1 MRLPFGHTIICCF
14 VTYYKFIWSG
24 CLYLHGLSSKERFL
38 RGKFMK
44 TESLVTDETFG
55 LDSGFL
61 FVDEFFF
68 IEEGNI
74 TNLCHLQLK
83 KCKEGE
89 YRNILLY
96 T

>member
-1 MRLPFGHTIICCF
+1 
-14 VTYYKFIWSG
+14 
-24 CLYLHGLSSKERFL
+24 
-38 RGKFMK
+38 MK

-55 LDSGFL
+55 LDSDFL

-68 IEEGNI
+68 FYIEEGNI

>member
-1 MRLPFGHTIICCF
+1 
-14 VTYYKFIWSG
+14 
-24 CLYLHGLSSKERFL
+24 
-38 RGKFMK
+38 MK

-55 LDSGFL
+55 LDSDFL

>member
-1 MRLPFGHTIICCF
+1 
-14 VTYYKFIWSG
+14 
-24 CLYLHGLSSKERFL
+24 
-38 RGKFMK
+38 MK